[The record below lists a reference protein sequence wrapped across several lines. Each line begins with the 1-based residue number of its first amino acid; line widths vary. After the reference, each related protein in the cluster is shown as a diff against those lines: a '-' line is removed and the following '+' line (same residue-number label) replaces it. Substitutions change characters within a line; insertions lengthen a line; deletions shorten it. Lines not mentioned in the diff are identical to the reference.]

1 MKKLLAALLAAVLLI
16 CCASALAEDEP
27 MVSFQQPDGVEV
39 CEVRDLG
46 YFPAPEGLQPLYAL
60 MQDANDASSPYVF
73 IMPNGRALMSLAST
87 TVAQPGSAQS
97 LMDAW
102 ADIALSLANQAESVN
117 TDIACASMKNCYGY
131 DGIRIETE
139 MVLSGDVPLKVN
151 AIGEA
156 FYQGTNLVEIWTVYP
171 AADESDELKQDMDA
185 LSQLKQTL
193 TFDGSGMAEL
203 SEDGRDYQSTN
214 GFFAMTMPESAVVIT
229 AETDGEEIE
238 RHRQAYAGLG
248 AEASLFFEE
257 WMKDVTDENAT
268 LILLPD
274 YGMAFELYCE
284 DSIALKDAT
293 LDTFRQ
299 MGGAIAD
306 SLDKRYGKAVLLDNE
321 DQVIVAGLDHAL
333 LTYWLG
339 TDETGMMLSL
349 LAVIDGD
356 GLLREVD
363 MFSSQRE
370 GVEQVFQTRVLQ
382 MVLNTLKYQ
391 KPMQQL

>member
-1 MKKLLAALLAAVLLI
+1 
-16 CCASALAEDEP
+16 
-27 MVSFQQPDGVEV
+27 
-39 CEVRDLG
+39 
-46 YFPAPEGLQPLYAL
+46 
-60 MQDANDASSPYVF
+60 
-73 IMPNGRALMSLAST
+73 
-87 TVAQPGSAQS
+87 
-97 LMDAW
+97 
-102 ADIALSLANQAESVN
+102 
-117 TDIACASMKNCYGY
+117 
-131 DGIRIETE
+131 
-139 MVLSGDVPLKVN
+139 
-151 AIGEA
+151 
-156 FYQGTNLVEIWTVYP
+156 
-171 AADESDELKQDMDA
+171 
-185 LSQLKQTL
+185 
-193 TFDGSGMAEL
+193 
-203 SEDGRDYQSTN
+203 
-214 GFFAMTMPESAVVIT
+214 
-229 AETDGEEIE
+229 
-238 RHRQAYAGLG
+238 
-248 AEASLFFEE
+248 
-257 WMKDVTDENAT
+257 MKDVTDENAT